1 MPSHTSA
8 VRRYPLSEAA
18 VNGLA
23 DNGRRRT
30 ANEVKAAGGEPDE
43 GACEI
48 RLDSVSPVRICGLY
62 DGAEHIPATPRGSVK
77 LYVETMDAVLV
88 DFDHEGRVRFEQ
100 EDWSSPSLQETRA
113 ILYSARN
120 EIDRLT
126 ELIDSLEHRSA
137 R

>member
-1 MPSHTSA
+1 
-8 VRRYPLSEAA
+8 
-18 VNGLA
+18 
-23 DNGRRRT
+23 
-30 ANEVKAAGGEPDE
+30 
-43 GACEI
+43 
-48 RLDSVSPVRICGLY
+48 
-62 DGAEHIPATPRGSVK
+62 
-77 LYVETMDAVLV
+77 MDAVLV